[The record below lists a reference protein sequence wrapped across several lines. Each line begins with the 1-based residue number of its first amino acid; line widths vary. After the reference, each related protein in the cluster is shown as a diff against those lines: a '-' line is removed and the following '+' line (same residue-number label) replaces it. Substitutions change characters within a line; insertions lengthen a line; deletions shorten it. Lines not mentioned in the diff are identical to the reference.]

1 MTNAVNG
8 GGKHRLFIIE
18 ICVKDRNK
26 SGWEK
31 LFRFEFFIIYIS
43 NDKIW
48 DTEKPKSKCLWQPRR
63 SDVLSFVVEVN
74 MNFDYKNVVH

>member
-31 LFRFEFFIIYIS
+31 LFRFEFFIVYIS

-48 DTEKPKSKCLWQPRR
+48 DTEKPKSKCL
-63 SDVLSFVVEVN
+63 
-74 MNFDYKNVVH
+74 